1 MAVVPLRPIA
11 ATPDLA
17 ALVEMVASLRAE
29 LLATNERLAVVESRL
44 PPPRFE
50 FPPNFVTI
58 KQASAICGFKPPTI
72 YAWYRGGRI
81 IGAKDGGS
89 VRVDPASLPI
99 KSLLALSRDRAQL
112 PDHAQTSDAPHT
124 ASLDRQS

>member
-58 KQASAICGFKPPTI
+58 KQASAICGFKPPI
-72 YAWYRGGRI
+72 YGWHRAGRI
-81 IGAKDGGS
+81 ISVKDGGS

-112 PDHAQTSDAPHT
+112 PDHAQTPDVRSPG
-124 ASLDRQS
+124 LDRKP